1 MRLELSTGA
10 RETPSGYPM
19 VTVSS
24 SRELSVTDRS
34 AGRGKVWDFFPN
46 YGWLLVCTVLRRPSP
61 VVICRCS
68 GIAMAIPCPEE
79 GFSQS
84 SSLLNG
90 SHFYIPCFLF
100 WYIPWAL
107 GGVIKMTSLGLIP
120 HLSRSSSWVAKC
132 LCIHH
137 HSLWMV
143 YSLWMEASLVRTE
156 IRLSVYEHR
165 YLEGTLTLCLPSYIG
180 SNFRHRLME

>member
-1 MRLELSTGA
+1 MEEPRGPLSLTRATYVPMRLELSTGA

-107 GGVIKMTSLGLIP
+107 GGD
-120 HLSRSSSWVAKC
+120 
-132 LCIHH
+132 CINVMIRVE
-137 HSLWMV
+137 HSTIS
-143 YSLWMEASLVRTE
+143 YS
-156 IRLSVYEHR
+156 R
-165 YLEGTLTLCLPSYIG
+165 YLLTATSVGVHHCSLQTEESLINTESGIFP
-180 SNFRHRLME
+180 LV